1 MNTSLP
7 FKIIL
12 LTLLCSYYE
21 ALPLHS
27 KDRST
32 ETLTNAMVRC
42 MSDSIR
48 ANFL

>member
-12 LTLLCSYYE
+12 LPLLCRYYE
-21 ALPLHS
+21 AFPLHN

-32 ETLTNAMVRC
+32 ETLTNAMVRF

-48 ANFL
+48 GNFV